1 MDEKVARQT
10 NMMGKVSDKLDSQ
23 GKPWGT
29 QGAQDLVEGNG
40 EKEGWGIWHLKKC
53 VGSPRP
59 EVGAF
64 EALECPGR
72 PRRKLAGNE
81 DIRVR
86 PPAGQSVPRG
96 CVCVG
101 GCVVEQLSGGLRTD
115 HQKCSVWTAHGRG
128 VSQGHVWPSGQES
141 PFTTRDCTGPLSCKR
156 RVSPWKL
163 LGTCSQ

>member
-1 MDEKVARQT
+1 MARQT

-72 PRRKLAGNE
+72 PRRKLALRISGSGHHQGRAFRE
-81 DIRVR
+81 
-86 PPAGQSVPRG
+86 G
-96 CVCVG
+96 VCV
-101 GCVVEQLSGGLRTD
+101 SGGAWWSSSL
-115 HQKCSVWTAHGRG
+115 V
-128 VSQGHVWPSGQES
+128 V
-141 PFTTRDCTGPLSCKR
+141 
-156 RVSPWKL
+156 
-163 LGTCSQ
+163 